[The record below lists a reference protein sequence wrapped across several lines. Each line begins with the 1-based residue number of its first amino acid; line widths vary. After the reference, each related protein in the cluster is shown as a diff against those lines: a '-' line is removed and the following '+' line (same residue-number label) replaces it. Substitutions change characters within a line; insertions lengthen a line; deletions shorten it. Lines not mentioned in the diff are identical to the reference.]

1 MNLLDVLHGCLDPS
15 SCGAGGIFPGVEG
28 AGKDPPMHRKKWR
41 MEKKVWRM
49 GREENGWE
57 GEEGDVGEG
66 EGGGK
71 GGEEWRDGW
80 GREWVGEKV
89 SWRVWSKVE
98 YIVCEV

>member
-1 MNLLDVLHGCLDPS
+1 MWGSWDLPWGGGGREGPS
-15 SCGAGGIFPGVEG
+15 HTQREVE
-28 AGKDPPMHRKKWR
+28 A
-41 MEKKVWRM
+41 MEKRVWRR

-71 GGEEWRDGW
+71 GGEEWREGW
-80 GREWVGEKV
+80 RREWVGEKA